1 LNKYLLHKEVQQ
13 FINNNLKADIPS
25 LVLKGSPFEKVNI
38 KDLANQI
45 LSKSKCRNKLPRWFM
60 TEGIYY
66 HNPVNIEQTSS
77 EITAQYKARLISGKS
92 LVDLTGGFGVD
103 SYFLAKKFQQLTHC
117 EIDTELSQIAAYN
130 FTVLG
135 AKNVRCIAE
144 DGISFL
150 QNTADKFDWLFV
162 DPSRRSDLK
171 GKVFLLEDCLPNI
184 VDHLDLMLHKSR
196 KLLIKLS
203 PILDINAVIH
213 KLKNVKEVHIVAH
226 MNEVKEL
233 LLVIEKDLEAPVNI
247 KTINFKK
254 NTEDIFEAV
263 YNTGA
268 TSKFSFPKTYLFEPN
283 AAILKA
289 GFFNEVSQQFDVH
302 KLHVNSHLYTSDKL
316 INFPGRRFKILSSF
330 KYNPKEI
337 KKNFSVKKANI
348 TIRNFYD
355 TVAHIRKK
363 TGIKEGGT
371 EFLFFTTDVEN
382 QPLVIHCQ
390 KV

>member
-1 LNKYLLHKEVQQ
+1 MNKNLLHKEAQQ
-13 FINNNLKADIPS
+13 FINENLKTDIPG
-25 LVLKGSPFEKVNI
+25 LVLKGSPFENVNI

-45 LSKSKCRNKLPRWFM
+45 LSKSKCRTKLPRWFT
-60 TEGIYY
+60 TEGVYY
-66 HNPVNIEQTSS
+66 PKPLNIEQSSS
-77 EITAQYKARLISGKS
+77 EITSQYKARLISGER

-103 SYFLAKKFQQLTHC
+103 SYFLAQKVGQLTHC
-117 EIDTELSQIAAYN
+117 EIDRELSQIAACN
-130 FTVLG
+130 FAVLG
-135 AKNVRCIAE
+135 AKNVHCIAD

-171 GKVFLLEDCLPNI
+171 GKVFLLEDCLPNV
-184 VDHLDLMLHKSR
+184 VDHLDLLLSKSR
-196 KLLIKLS
+196 NLLIKLS
-203 PILDINAVIH
+203 PILDINAVVH

-233 LLVIEKDLEAPVNI
+233 LIVIEKDNEAPVKI
-247 KTINFKK
+247 KTINLKK
-254 NTEDIFEAV
+254 NTEDSFEAV

-268 TSKFSFPKTYLFEPN
+268 TSKFSSPKTYLFEPN
-283 AAILKA
+283 GAILKA
-289 GFFNEVSQQFDVH
+289 GLFNQVSQQFNVF
-302 KLHVNSHLYTSDKL
+302 KLHVNSHLYTSDEL
-316 INFPGRRFKILSSF
+316 IYFPGRRFEILSSF

-337 KKNFSVKKANI
+337 KKMFSGKKANI

-355 TVAHIRKK
+355 TVAEIRKK

-382 QPLVIHCQ
+382 QALVIHCQ